1 MKINFWRKT
10 SYRTSQHGITI
21 IQVLTDIYMNI
32 STIVYLITVVFRGGG
47 PAASWSCLPK
57 VKGVLKKRSNNL
69 AHVLKRLAGK
79 AL

>member
-1 MKINFWRKT
+1 
-10 SYRTSQHGITI
+10 
-21 IQVLTDIYMNI
+21 MNI
-32 STIVYLITVVFRGGG
+32 STIVYLITVVFRGRG